1 MTTSPMSLLDNLL
14 PHYQFQECHRIAI
27 RAPAAAIMRSIRAYR
42 ALHDP
47 LIRLAIG
54 LREGPARL
62 LGRRPGP
69 MLDLDDF
76 TILGREGEREIVFGL
91 MGAFWKADYGL
102 VPLSSAACFH
112 ENHHPG
118 LCRLAMGFAIAPLS
132 GDIRRVTTRT
142 RVFCP
147 TPASQRRFAPY
158 WYAIRPVSGLIRRRM
173 LGRIRAMAQRPSFS

>member
-1 MTTSPMSLLDNLL
+1 MPLLDNLL

-27 RAPAAAIMRSIRAYR
+27 RAPAAAIMRSIHAYR

-47 LIRLAIG
+47 LVRLAIG
-54 LREGPARL
+54 LREAPARL
-62 LGRRPGP
+62 MGRRPGP

-76 TILGREGEREIVFGL
+76 TILGHEGEREIVFGL

-102 VPLSSAACFH
+102 VPLASATGFR
-112 ENHHPG
+112 EGPHPD
-118 LCRLAMGFAIAPLS
+118 LCRLAMGFVIAPGS
-132 GDIRRVTTRT
+132 GNACRVTTRT

-147 TPASQRRFAPY
+147 TPASQRRFSPY

-173 LGRIRAMAQRPSFS
+173 LGRIRAMAESPPVS